1 MALEYRAWQEGDDLE
16 LIQLWGGPESAT
28 SEQFRGS
35 FRPPAEEPWNR
46 CITVVDQGVPV
57 AAGCVYGAALH
68 PDRLWCYIEVAAD
81 HRRTGVGSTLLTMLQ
96 HEAAASPSG
105 ITALRSKVTPGTTGA
120 AFAQATGFG
129 ALQRSRLVV
138 IGPGALA
145 APALDDA
152 AGPQLEEAATGS
164 VELTRALTAFY
175 ESVHVWDRA
184 ELSLG
189 RAQQLFLGD
198 ASGAGGAI
206 VLRDRPKADGGA
218 IATFA
223 VSYTQARTDDPADV
237 LLGYDTSLPPAEQQA
252 AVATM
257 IAMLVH
263 QYPIQLEVDDAME
276 ALVAVVEPLL
286 ATGAAQ
292 LAGPETLVVATA

>member
-292 LAGPETLVVATA
+292 LAGHETLVVATA

>member
-1 MALEYRAWQEGDDLE
+1 MALEYRAWEEGDELE
-16 LIQLWGGPESAT
+16 LLQLWGGPESA
-28 SEQFRGS
+28 SAEQFRGS
-35 FRPPAEEPWNR
+35 FRPSSEQPWNR
-46 CITVVDQGVPV
+46 CIVATDQGVPV
-57 AAGCVYGAALH
+57 AAACVYGAALH
-68 PDRLWCYIEVAAD
+68 PDRLWCYLEVAED
-81 HRRTGVGSTLLTMLQ
+81 HRRAGVGSTLLTMLQ
-96 HEAAASPSG
+96 HEAAGSPSG

-120 AFAQATGFG
+120 AFAEATGFL
-129 ALQRSRLVV
+129 ALQRSRVV
-138 IGPGALA
+138 VVGPGALA
-145 APALDDA
+145 APAFEDP

-175 ESVHVWDRA
+175 EAVHAWDRP

-206 VLRDRPKADGGA
+206 VLRDRPKDDGGT
-218 IATFA
+218 IAAFA

-237 LLGYDTSLPPAEQQA
+237 LLGYDTTLPPREQQA

-263 QYPIQLEVDDAME
+263 QYPIQLELDDSME
-276 ALVAVVEPLL
+276 ALVAVVDPLL
-286 ATGAAQ
+286 ATGAAA
-292 LAGPETLVVATA
+292 LAGPDTLVVATA

>member
-81 HRRTGVGSTLLTMLQ
+81 HRRAGVGSTLLTMLQ

-105 ITALRSKVTPGTTGA
+105 ITALRSKVTPGTTGS

-164 VELTRALTAFY
+164 VELTRALAAFY

-189 RAQQLFLGD
+189 RAQLLFLGD

>member
-152 AGPQLEEAATGS
+152 AGPHLEEAATGS

>member
-28 SEQFRGS
+28 SEQFRVS

-81 HRRTGVGSTLLTMLQ
+81 HRRAGVGSTLLTMLQ

-105 ITALRSKVTPGTTGA
+105 ITALRSKVTPGTTGS

-164 VELTRALTAFY
+164 VELTRALAAFY

-206 VLRDRPKADGGA
+206 VLRDRPTADGGA

>member
-105 ITALRSKVTPGTTGA
+105 ITALRSKVTPGTTGS

>member
-16 LIQLWGGPESAT
+16 LIQLWGRPESAA

-35 FRPPAEEPWNR
+35 FRAPSDEPWNR
-46 CITVVDQGVPV
+46 CITVVDQGIPV

-68 PDRLWCYIEVAAD
+68 PDRLWCYLEVAED
-81 HRRTGVGSTLLTMLQ
+81 HRRAGVGSTLLIMLR
-96 HEAAASPSG
+96 HEAAAAPSG
-105 ITALRSKVTPGTTGA
+105 ITALRSKVTSGSTGA
-120 AFAQATGFG
+120 AFAEATGFVT
-129 ALQRSRLVV
+129 LQRSRLVAV
-138 IGPGALA
+138 APGALA
-145 APALDDA
+145 APAFDDA

-164 VELTRALTAFY
+164 VELTRALASFY
-175 ESVHVWDRA
+175 ESVHAWDRVDI
-184 ELSLG
+184 SLG

-218 IATFA
+218 IAAFA

-237 LLGYDTSLPPAEQQA
+237 LLGYDTTLLPEEQQA
-252 AVATM
+252 AVATL

-286 ATGAAQ
+286 AAGAAR
-292 LAGPETLVVATA
+292 LTGPETLVVATA